1 VSGLTNMDVRAL
13 DIFEGDVSPV
23 NSIVTDEQEYKRRRV
38 VVRTL
43 SAPSSIHDL
52 PTYLVDPEA
61 REPADTAQAQIT
73 STERDTGEERECW
86 IYAWSAPLE
95 RLEPKIWK
103 YVFISFHHSCFLVS
117 GPLCEVYGKVLKR
130 QVR

>member
-1 VSGLTNMDVRAL
+1 MDVRAL

-61 REPADTAQAQIT
+61 REPVVTPQAQIT
-73 STERDTGEERECW
+73 GTERDTGEERACW
-86 IYAWSAPLE
+86 IYAWSAPLD

-103 YVFISFHHSCFLVS
+103 YVSISFHHPFVLVFD
-117 GPLCEVYGKVLKR
+117 PLCEVCGKGLMR